1 MTVSRSFKV
10 TMNNK
15 ILAVDSRISENSRTK
30 LDELGFTIIKIPQ
43 NPMFDGAVSGHS
55 DMFIS
60 KINGELFVDNSVKEL
75 FTFVKNVKVLNR
87 EAVVSENIYRYPED
101 IEFNCVH
108 VGKSLICN
116 RKHTHSEIIKY
127 AENNNINII
136 NVNQGYA
143 KCSVCVVSDNAII
156 TEDDS
161 IAKNATEN
169 GIDVLQIKKGFVKL
183 PGYDY
188 GFIGGCS
195 GLIEK
200 ELIVFNG
207 NIENHPDFDR
217 IHKFCEHYNVKILSL
232 SDEVLCD
239 IGTIYRIC

>member
-1 MTVSRSFKV
+1 M
-10 TMNNK
+10 
-15 ILAVDSRISENSRTK
+15 
-30 LDELGFTIIKIPQ
+30 
-43 NPMFDGAVSGHS
+43 
-55 DMFIS
+55 
-60 KINGELFVDNSVKEL
+60 FVDNSVKEL

-127 AENNNINII
+127 AENSNINII

-188 GFIGGCS
+188 GFIGGSS